1 MALGSPPDRRPEG
14 DDLSE
19 EFIGQ
24 LGGEEI
30 FQEPLVAAGPDR
42 SGRVARA
49 ERSQSNKLVA
59 RPAVL
64 FPGPA
69 RDADG
74 TKQFLA
80 PELAI
85 LPGTRLGRHVV
96 GVLGVRPGAVPKQVD
111 DDLVAA
117 VFYHLRFAA
126 AQGHGEM

>member
-49 ERSQSNKLVA
+49 ERSQSDQLVA

-74 TKQFLA
+74 K
-80 PELAI
+80 
-85 LPGTRLGRHVV
+85 
-96 GVLGVRPGAVPKQVD
+96 
-111 DDLVAA
+111 
-117 VFYHLRFAA
+117 
-126 AQGHGEM
+126 